1 MVDIFLG
8 SWLPNIQA
16 RFLPVMTPWVFF
28 GGCNYLS
35 PLDAPSV
42 VLKFEVAHS
51 SLAWD
56 ELSVLTTVQSVGL
69 GRGGF
74 YLIFAMNNVKIKD

>member
-1 MVDIFLG
+1 M
-8 SWLPNIQA
+8 
-16 RFLPVMTPWVFF
+16 
-28 GGCNYLS
+28 
-35 PLDAPSV
+35 